1 MIESKKQMFVI
12 IGVFT
17 LILLVTSVTYAFF
30 NYTKTGNANNL
41 RVGQVLFSSSE
52 AGNINLSN
60 VFPIDRTDAPSD
72 NVNSAE
78 VVVTVTG
85 STTYD
90 NGLEYLITIEDVNIE
105 TSSHKK
111 LPIGIIVTPEKD
123 NTELGTESNDYF
135 TVRGSTTSYYKVL
148 ANDVIKDGDYILVG
162 YIKPGQ
168 AEINGKV
175 GIRAF
180 IDKDNIVI
188 SDTYDGLETDNM
200 GTTSSFVRGR
210 VVLTTDE
217 WNNLTGNNAISFK
230 VKVQANDG
238 VWVSEPASRNDMIN
252 FNPLSN
258 PVFSPSQKESITE
271 INFIRMSEEMIN
283 THQDLIDLTAEG
295 GSGVVKAWIENNK
308 LYIASPGETYFPV
321 ISSSLFSGFSAVTK
335 INFNNVNTSYV
346 EQMAVMFQNCRSL
359 ESIDLHSFDTSNVVD
374 MQSMFSSCS
383 NLTDIDLSYLNTE
396 SIRLM
401 SGMFQ
406 GCTMLLN
413 VNLSGLGGDNLIS
426 SYLFSPNLNIE
437 RIDMSNFNFGTQTSL
452 SGMFSDISS
461 LEEIILKDANTS
473 NVTDMTGVINRL
485 TNLTTLDIRGIDT
498 SNVVSFQAA
507 FAYNPNLTT
516 IRGLEELD
524 TTSAENMNS
533 MFFADSSLTNLDLS
547 NFDTSNVTS
556 MAGMFSGCSSLTR
569 LDLSS
574 FDTSL
579 VTVMRNMFSMRTYSN
594 NSYIPLENS
603 LTTIN
608 VGINW
613 STNSVTDST
622 DMFYNCTHLVGGNGT
637 TYNSNIVDKTYAKV
651 DGGSLDPGYLTFS
664 N

>member
-1 MIESKKQMFVI
+1 MIKSKKQMFLI

-17 LILLVTSVTYAFF
+17 LILVVTSVTYAFF

-78 VVVTVTG
+78 VVVTITG

-90 NGLEYLITIEDVNIE
+90 NGLEYLLTIEDVNIE

-111 LPIGIIVTPEKD
+111 LPISIIVTPEKD

-148 ANDVIKDGDYILVG
+148 ANDVIKDGDYALVG

-252 FNPLSN
+252 FNPRSN
-258 PVFSPSQKESITE
+258 PVFSSSQKESITE

-321 ISSSLFSGFSAVTK
+321 ISSSLFSGFSAATK

-346 EQMAVMFQNCRSL
+346 EQMAAMFQSCRSL

-401 SGMFQ
+401 SEMFQ

-426 SYLFSPNLNIE
+426 SYLFSHNLNIE

-507 FAYNPNLTT
+507 FSSNPNLTT

-579 VTVMRNMFSMRTYSN
+579 VTDMRNMFSMQTYSN

-637 TYNSNIVDKTYAKV
+637 TYNSSIVDKTYAKI
-651 DGGSLDPGYLTFS
+651 DGGSLNPGYFTS
-664 N
+664 AN

>member
-1 MIESKKQMFVI
+1 MIKSKKQMFLI

-17 LILLVTSVTYAFF
+17 LILVVTSITYAFF
-30 NYTKTGNANNL
+30 NYTRTGNANNL

-60 VFPIDRTDAPSD
+60 VFPIDRTNAPSD

-78 VVVTVTG
+78 VVVTITG

-90 NGLEYLITIEDVNIE
+90 NGLEYLLTIEDVNVE

-111 LPIGIIVTPEKD
+111 LPISIIVTPEKD

-148 ANDVIKDGDYILVG
+148 ANDVIKDGDYALVG
-162 YIKPGQ
+162 YIRPGQ

-188 SDTYDGLETDNM
+188 SDTYDGLETDYM

-238 VWVSEPASRNDMIN
+238 IWVSEPASRNDMIN
-252 FNPLSN
+252 FNPSSN
-258 PVFSPSQKESITE
+258 PVFSSSQKGSITE

-308 LYIASPGETYFPV
+308 LYIASPGETFFPV
-321 ISSSLFSGFSAVTK
+321 ISSSLFSGFSAATT
-335 INFNNVNTSYV
+335 INFNNVNTSDV
-346 EQMAVMFQNCRSL
+346 EQMAAMFQSCRSL

-374 MQSMFSSCS
+374 MRSMFSNCS

-401 SGMFQ
+401 SEMFQ

-413 VNLSGLGGDNLIS
+413 VNLSGLGGDNLTS

-473 NVTDMTGVINRL
+473 NITDMTGVINRL
-485 TNLTTLDIRGIDT
+485 PNLTTLDIRGIDT
-498 SNVVSFQAA
+498 SNVVSFLAA

-533 MFFADSSLTNLDLS
+533 MFSD
-547 NFDTSNVTS
+547 
-556 MAGMFSGCSSLTR
+556 CSSLTTLDLSSFDTSHVTLMPAMFSR
-569 LDLSS
+569 CTSLTTLDLSS

-579 VTVMRNMFSMRTYSN
+579 VTSMGNMFAMGTYSN
-594 NSYIPLENS
+594 NTWTPLNNS
-603 LTTIN
+603 LTTIK
-608 VGINW
+608 VGAGWN
-613 STNSVTDST
+613 TNSVTDSNN
-622 DMFYNCTHLVGGNGT
+622 MFYNCTHLVGGQGT
-637 TYNSNIVDKTYAKV
+637 TYNSSIVDKTRAKI
-651 DGGSLDPGYLTFS
+651 DGGSLDPGYFTS
-664 N
+664 AN